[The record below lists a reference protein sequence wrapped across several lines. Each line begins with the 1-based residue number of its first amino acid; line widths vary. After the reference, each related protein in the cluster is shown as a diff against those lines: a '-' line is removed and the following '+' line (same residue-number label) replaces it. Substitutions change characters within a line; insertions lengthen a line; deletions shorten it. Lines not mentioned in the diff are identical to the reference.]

1 MVGMMTVESCSVLRR
16 NSFYNKEVEGITNNS
31 QLRNIRRP

>member
-16 NSFYNKEVEGITNNS
+16 NSFYKEVEGMTNNN
-31 QLRNIRRP
+31 QLINIRWP